1 MYQIA
6 VGSYRFPIAI
16 PYFYFI
22 SNKETRV
29 FLHTILLIKNFVVMK
44 RIMKSDTHSYLVKV
58 SNLYQ
63 EERKYR
69 KFVVL
74 TLFSLFGC
82 ALTPAI
88 GQTVTY
94 NYDASGN
101 VISKV
106 VVQPVNTAGIRSVKD
121 TASFSTNLLAY
132 MPYRTTFNPELTTTA
147 VVKEPA
153 KSLDG
158 TNGKGTKVNTPV
170 VASLSTDSRASRSAT
185 DKKKESIHN

>member
-1 MYQIA
+1 
-6 VGSYRFPIAI
+6 
-16 PYFYFI
+16 
-22 SNKETRV
+22 
-29 FLHTILLIKNFVVMK
+29 MK
-44 RIMKSDTHSYLVKV
+44 RIMKPNTFSFSVNVSESY
-58 SNLYQ
+58 SNV
-63 EERKYR
+63 RNYR
-69 KFVVL
+69 KLIGL
-74 TLFSLFGC
+74 TLFSLFGLGLC
-82 ALTPAI
+82 PVI

-121 TASFSTNLLAY
+121 TVSLSNNLLAY
-132 MPYRTTFNPELTTTA
+132 VPYKTTFSPERTPTA

-158 TNGKGTKVNTPV
+158 MKEKGTKVNTPV
-170 VASLSTDSRASRSAT
+170 VASLSTDSRASRSVG